1 MHQKILLIEEDR
13 EISKKFTQY
22 FEKSFTVNTY
32 HDGLQGLIKAMEWK
46 PNIVIIDHSLV
57 NVNSIE
63 LCRQIHQQ
71 LHTIIIVIGATLKE
85 TDIVEFYHAGA
96 YEVCVGPIS
105 YPVLRCKLRVL
116 LNLEASEKKEDI
128 GAMYKIGR
136 LTMYKK
142 DYKVMQGNKE
152 LKFTR
157 KEFSILWSLAKKHNT
172 VVTRE
177 ELLQLVWSS
186 SQSEDDRMIDTHVN
200 RIRKKLKQHSI
211 NLNIKTVWG
220 IGYALQSEE
229 MKDVMKMA

>member
-1 MHQKILLIEEDR
+1 VHQKILLIEEDR
-13 EISKKFTQY
+13 EISKKFNQY

-46 PNIVIIDHSLV
+46 PNIVIIDHTLL
-57 NVNSIE
+57 NVNTIE

-71 LHTIIIVIGATLKE
+71 LHTIIIVIGASLKE

-116 LNLEASEKKEDI
+116 LNLEASEKKEDA

-142 DYKVMQGNKE
+142 DSKVLQGKKE
-152 LKFTR
+152 LKFTK
-157 KEFSILWSLAKKHNT
+157 KEFSVLWILAKKHNT

-177 ELLQLVWSS
+177 ELLQQVWSS

-200 RIRKKLKQHSI
+200 RIRKKFKQHSI

-220 IGYALQSEE
+220 IGYALQVEE

>member
-13 EISKKFTQY
+13 EISKKFKQY

-71 LHTIIIVIGATLKE
+71 LHTIIIVIGASLKE

-96 YEVCVGPIS
+96 YEVCVGRIS

-142 DYKVMQGNKE
+142 DYKVLQGNKE

-157 KEFSILWSLAKKHNT
+157 KEFSVLWILAKKHNT

>member
-1 MHQKILLIEEDR
+1 VNKKILLIEEDR
-13 EISKKFTQY
+13 QNSRKFMQY
-22 FEKSFTVNTY
+22 FEKSFTVSAY

-46 PNIVIIDHSLV
+46 PDIVIINHSLV

-71 LHTIIIVIGATLKE
+71 LHTIIIIIGGALKE
-85 TDIVEFYHAGA
+85 SDIVEFFHAGA
-96 YEVCVGPIS
+96 YEVFTGSLS
-105 YPVLRCKLRVL
+105 YPVLHCKLRVL
-116 LNLEASEKKEDI
+116 LNLEASVRKEDL
-128 GAMYKIGR
+128 GAVYKIGR
-136 LTMYKK
+136 LTMYKNG
-142 DYKVMQGNKE
+142 YKVLQGNKE

-157 KEFSILWSLAKKHNT
+157 KEFSVLWILAKKHNT

-186 SQSEDDRMIDTHVN
+186 THSEDDRMIDTHVN

-220 IGYALQSEE
+220 IGYALQCEE
-229 MKDVMKMA
+229 LKEVMKMA

>member
-1 MHQKILLIEEDR
+1 VNKKILLIEENR
-13 EISKKFTQY
+13 QNSRKFMQY
-22 FEKSFTVNTY
+22 FEKSFTVNSY

-46 PNIVIIDHSLV
+46 PDIVIINHSLV

-71 LHTIIIVIGATLKE
+71 LPTIIIIIGSDLKE
-85 TDIVEFYHAGA
+85 ANIVEFYHAGA
-96 YEVCVGPIS
+96 YEVCVGCLS
-105 YPVLRCKLRVL
+105 YPVLHCKLRVF
-116 LNLEASEKKEDI
+116 LNLEASDKKENAE
-128 GAMYKIGR
+128 AMYMLGR
-136 LTMYKK
+136 LSMYKK
-142 DYKVMQGNKE
+142 DFKVLHGNKE

-157 KEFSILWSLAKKHNT
+157 KEFSVLWILAKKHNT

-211 NLNIKTVWG
+211 NLKIKTVWG
-220 IGYALQSEE
+220 IGYALQGEE
-229 MKDVMKMA
+229 VKEVVKMA

>member
-1 MHQKILLIEEDR
+1 VNKKILLIEENRQDSR
-13 EISKKFTQY
+13 KFMQY

-32 HDGLQGLIKAMEWK
+32 HDGLQGLIKAMERK
-46 PNIVIIDHSLV
+46 PNIVILNHSLV

-71 LHTIIIVIGATLKE
+71 LQTIIIVIGDVLKE
-85 TDIVEFYHAGA
+85 SDIVEFYNAGA
-96 YEVCVGPIS
+96 YEVCVGPVS

-116 LNLEASEKKEDI
+116 LNLEASEKKEEV
-128 GAMYKIGR
+128 GAIYKIGR

-142 DYKVMQGNKE
+142 DYKILQGKKE

-157 KEFSILWSLAKKHNT
+157 KEFSVLWILAKKHNT

-177 ELLQLVWSS
+177 ELVQQVWSS

-200 RIRKKLKQHSI
+200 RIRKKIKQHSI

-220 IGYALQSEE
+220 IGYSLQSEE
-229 MKDVMKMA
+229 MNGVMKMA

>member
-1 MHQKILLIEEDR
+1 VNKKILLIDEDR
-13 EISKKFTQY
+13 QNSRKFMQY
-22 FEKSFTVNTY
+22 FEKSFIVNTY

-46 PNIVIIDHSLV
+46 PNIIILNHSLL

-71 LHTIIIVIGATLKE
+71 LHTIIIVIGADLNE
-85 TDIVEFYHAGA
+85 EDIVGFYHAGA
-96 YEVCVGPIS
+96 YEVCVGAIS

-116 LNLEASEKKEDI
+116 LNLEASEKKEDA
-128 GAMYKIGR
+128 GAIYKIGR

-142 DYKVMQGNKE
+142 DYKVLQGNKE

-157 KEFSILWSLAKKHNT
+157 KEFSVLWNLAKRHNT

-229 MKDVMKMA
+229 LKEVMKMA

>member
-1 MHQKILLIEEDR
+1 MNKKILLIEENRQDS
-13 EISKKFTQY
+13 SKFRQY
-22 FEKSFTVNTY
+22 FDKSFTVNVY

-46 PNIVIIDHSLV
+46 PNIIIINHSLV

-71 LHTIIIVIGATLKE
+71 LHTIIIVIGDALNE
-85 TDIVEFYHAGA
+85 SNIVEFYNAGA

-116 LNLEASEKKEDI
+116 LNLEASEKKEEV
-128 GAMYKIGR
+128 GTKYKIGR
-136 LTMYKK
+136 LTLCKK
-142 DYKVMQGNKE
+142 DYKVLHGNKE

-177 ELLQLVWSS
+177 ELLQLVWNS